1 MWFNIDD
8 MFSTMIKLVGARWS
22 LKEDFVWYK
31 FATSA
36 HKYDY
41 DHGNI
46 DDLIQGRFALIEVE
60 LFQKEWRLLY
70 EI

>member
-41 DHGNI
+41 DHRNI